1 MVNRAVS
8 LHHGALLMD
17 RDLWTKIVALASEA
31 QAKAH
36 LEDGRRHLRVVLTKG
51 GRSRFVTL
59 SRSPSDYRASL
70 NRLRDVRQ
78 ALQHLEGT
86 Q

>member
-1 MVNRAVS
+1 
-8 LHHGALLMD
+8 MD
-17 RDLWTKIVALASEA
+17 RDLWTKIVDMAS
-31 QAKAH
+31 KADATAH
-36 LEDGRRHLRVVLTKG
+36 KEYGGKHLRVVLTKG

>member
-1 MVNRAVS
+1 
-8 LHHGALLMD
+8 MD
-17 RDLWTKIVALASEA
+17 RSLWNKIVDMASEA
-31 QAKAH
+31 QATAH
-36 LEDGRRHLRVVLTKG
+36 REYGGKHLRVVLTKG
-51 GRSRFVTL
+51 GRSRFVTMSL
-59 SRSPSDYRASL
+59 TPSDYRVTL

>member
-1 MVNRAVS
+1 
-8 LHHGALLMD
+8 MD
-17 RDLWTKIVALASEA
+17 RSLWLKIVDMAS
-31 QAKAH
+31 KADATAH
-36 LEDGRRHLRVVLTKG
+36 REYGGKHLRVVLTKG
-51 GRSRFVTL
+51 GRSRFVTMSL
-59 SRSPSDYRASL
+59 TPSDYRVTL